1 MLVKVYIYITLKK
14 KLVFD
19 LDRQPSIIF
28 IVVIQTVF

>member
-1 MLVKVYIYITLKK
+1 MLVKVYIYITLK

-19 LDRQPSIIF
+19 LDRQPSIIS